1 RMWFAIASAFAL
13 VGGAAIALWPAAAP
27 VKWAMAAG
35 LFAILTRSLLKFVQ
49 ERRRADGEVAGAV
62 RLDVVQSI
70 GGFLL
75 GLTFIAAGARAS
87 GAIGGM
93 GAIAAVVLV
102 FSLPGEMS
110 AIGKARP
117 GATRAR
123 SYFAYG
129 APVAA
134 GLVLSAV
141 MATTD
146 RFLLAAFDGETAVGA
161 YHAGSS
167 LAGRAM
173 DAIFIWL
180 AMAGGPAMIAALER
194 GGEAALEKAARR
206 QAETMIAIGLPA
218 MVGLVLVARPL
229 AAVMI
234 GPSLSAEAGMVA
246 AWIAVAGFLAGL
258 TCYYLNLAFTLARRT
273 GLLVVSMSIAAASN
287 VILNLALI
295 PRFGLQGAMWGT
307 TASFAVAAAASLIL
321 GRRALH
327 LPLCLATLARAAA
340 AVLAMALAV
349 LALPAPGGILE
360 VAIDVATGAG
370 VYALAAFGLDLLG
383 VRSLAL
389 ARLATARRAPA
400 RSALER
406 LTSVG
411 SR

>member
-1 RMWFAIASAFAL
+1 MFRRGLVGYLPSSAVQAVIGLCTIALFTRVLSPRDYGDYALAFSAMSLGHTLFFTWMEAAMARFQVRAREKGELAEHLATLYRMWFAIASVFA
-13 VGGAAIALWPAAAP
+13 VIGVAAVALWPAAGP

-49 ERRRADGEVAGAV
+49 ERRRAEGEVAGAV

-75 GLTFIAAGARAS
+75 GLAFIAAGARAS

-93 GAIAAVVLV
+93 GAIAAVILI
-102 FSLPGEMS
+102 FCLPGEMS
-110 AIGKARP
+110 AIGKGRA
-117 GATRAR
+117 GVTRAR

-146 RFLLAAFDGETAVGA
+146 RFLLAAFDGESAVGA

-194 GGEAALEKAARR
+194 GGEAALHKAAKR

-234 GPSLSAEAGMVA
+234 GPSLSVEAGMVA
-246 AWIAVAGFLAGL
+246 AWIAIAGFLAGL
-258 TCYYLNLAFTLARRT
+258 TCYYLNLA
-273 GLLVVSMSIAAASN
+273 
-287 VILNLALI
+287 
-295 PRFGLQGAMWGT
+295 
-307 TASFAVAAAASLIL
+307 
-321 GRRALH
+321 
-327 LPLCLATLARAAA
+327 
-340 AVLAMALAV
+340 
-349 LALPAPGGILE
+349 
-360 VAIDVATGAG
+360 
-370 VYALAAFGLDLLG
+370 
-383 VRSLAL
+383 
-389 ARLATARRAPA
+389 
-400 RSALER
+400 
-406 LTSVG
+406 
-411 SR
+411 